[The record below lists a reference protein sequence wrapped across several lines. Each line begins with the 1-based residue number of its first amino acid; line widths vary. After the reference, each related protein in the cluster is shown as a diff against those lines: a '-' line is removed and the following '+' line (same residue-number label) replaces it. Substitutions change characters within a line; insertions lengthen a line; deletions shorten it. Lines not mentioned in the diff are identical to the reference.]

1 MHSRHRTGP
10 GWHTWCHCPYLVNWS
25 SLTQMEDD
33 KVIGII
39 TAFQWPVPQS
49 HPRAC
54 INHGCTKLHPKDE
67 GTEAQRG
74 PSVSKQWSWLRS
86 ILVRHLLLQ
95 RWKQTRQGWDPRLG
109 MFREEMI
116 FSEWGKG
123 RNREGLSKWER
134 LRPRSRTGEWKT
146 QSCGGQLGRMS
157 RERVS
162 WGYAM

>member
-10 GWHTWCHCPYLVNWS
+10 GWHTWCHHPYLVNWS

-74 PSVSKQWSWLRS
+74 PSVSKQELAQKHPCSTPAS
-86 ILVRHLLLQ
+86 PEMETN
-95 RWKQTRQGWDPRLG
+95 KQGWEPRPG
-109 MFREEMI
+109 MFREERI

-123 RNREGLSKWER
+123 RNREGLSRWER

-146 QSCGGQLGRMS
+146 QSCGGQLWQMS

-162 WGYAM
+162 WGYAT